1 MLKLFINDSKRNYGL
16 DLVRFVAVSMVVT
29 VHGIQE
35 LFHIAIPYFWIVPL
49 VGVELFFS
57 LSGFLI
63 GRILLEMLEKE
74 KFAFSDIK
82 KFWIR
87 RWLRILPL
95 YIVLYFFYL
104 IAYNSFL
111 NPVNF
116 DWNYIFFLQNLKVP
130 PAFFIE
136 TWSLSI
142 EEWFYLLVP
151 LLILC
156 FYFMLRLLAAP
167 KMADTAFLLASF
179 VLIGTMLL
187 VRYHFYTKE
196 EHYYGLLYRMDAIAF
211 GLIAAY
217 CSKKISGVINLT
229 SIELISSGIG
239 VALLAAFIKMS
250 PDIPDLTRLLYFP
263 LIGIGASLIVYGMY
277 TYTFNKK
284 SSVIIHL
291 SVISYSIY
299 LIHMTGIYV
308 PLSGYTVGLSKTV
321 IGGIWLLSLP
331 LIIIISTMSYK
342 YIELPFLRLRK

>member
-1 MLKLFINDSKRNYGL
+1 MLNLFINDSKRNFGL
-16 DLVRFVAVSMVVT
+16 DLVRFVAVGMVVT

-74 KFAFSDIK
+74 NFAFSDIK

-95 YIVLYFFYL
+95 YVILYFIYL
-104 IAYNSFL
+104 VAYNSFL
-111 NPVNF
+111 YPVKF

-142 EEWFYLLVP
+142 EEWFYLFVP

-167 KMADTAFLLASF
+167 KIADLAFLLSSF
-179 VLIGTMLL
+179 VLIGIMLL
-187 VRYHFYTKE
+187 IRYHFYTDAE
-196 EHYYGLLYRMDAIAF
+196 NYYGLLYRIDAIAF

-217 CSKKISGVINLT
+217 FSKKISGVTNLI
-229 SIELISSGIG
+229 SIEIISSGIG
-239 VALLAAFIKMS
+239 IALLAAFIKMN
-250 PDIPDLTRLLYFP
+250 PDIPEVTRLLYFP
-263 LIGIGASLIVYGMY
+263 LIGIGASLFVYGMY

-284 SSVIIHL
+284 RSVIIHL

-299 LIHMTGIYV
+299 LIHMTGVYV
-308 PLSGYTVGLSKTV
+308 PLSDYTVGLSKTV

-331 LIIIISTMSYK
+331 FIVFICTLSYK
-342 YIELPFLRLRK
+342 FIELPFLRLRK